1 MAEQDSFDS
10 LVEFK
15 PFYNKDTTAR
25 LLQAYQLK
33 PHVFKPELVS
43 QLKDHA
49 VHYKMDIPEPPAGSP
64 RDSDFN
70 LMRGI
75 KQMGQGFVSGF
86 TTFNIGEPSNNEYE
100 RIMRSLGSLG
110 GFLGYIPAAPFK
122 ALGARQLANMARA
135 LKGNSV
141 PLYLSKKATE
151 KIGPVVAK
159 TLETSKAAKND
170 SFKTALDF
178 LTTDNAKHVAEG
190 AFNLGV
196 ASSIGSWQLGVNEML
211 KSGLHGAVTGGVF
224 RGFANLINKGG
235 IPKLDQE
242 TGRYVY
248 TASQQEDRIIRA
260 AASSL
265 YDGLQSTMRGE
276 TTPEQIYSYLLGAY
290 FGANETTAGQDR
302 ALKFVNKV
310 EKQAV
315 TNAKE
320 LKRLNKD
327 GLPFTNDTLVYD
339 PRLVDGYKDLPKDV
353 QESVMHTIASRHGTL
368 SKQVAM
374 SEAVLK
380 DAVGGDV
387 EGKISRA
394 LDLDSAINESQDV
407 IREQRITEE
416 MDEAN
421 VKTYETITPKDI
433 EGNKDEVFL
442 VPGESKIVT
451 NRAGESAV
459 AKLNERQGNRV
470 ELPIENMTDETLSL
484 NKKVINDA
492 LKQVDDI
499 STVSIGN
506 DLLKQLDDQAPETA
520 MHLRQKLVKIQVDR
534 TRAESRL
541 TDRNDI
547 EAQSEE
553 ELPKVDFEKAEVIID
568 RKSKIFVD
576 KFLDDE
582 FKDLATPDKIGGAKK
597 RAKEN
602 ILGILQKNTTMSEY
616 PKFKERIAKTFTKSF
631 GDKAISSEVEG
642 ELRQLFIRQVQQRP
656 IPTLTVNRRYNA
668 GSKVFTNT
676 VKDIGVSG
684 KNAAGNTKVN
694 GDSVKAIEIVGED
707 LYKKRG
713 ITLEERMY
721 KSLDSVVNENNGVW
735 TEIPLKNLSNPRNYG
750 KRKDSDGEFFANKIV
765 GDVLSQVNET
775 GYYYNGGKGDSGK
788 MYFFKYHPDVN
799 DLSATDATKSAYD
812 IVNKFLKHDSNAKD
826 HYNALRKAFGDKYKS
841 TTKVQGFGSKQSAM
855 EYFDKSFLS
864 NMKYDEA
871 LYNIKRVNDGDIDY
885 VDWVAENS
893 SIRDSKG
900 FNKRNQIWMTDGFE
914 LDANHFKE
922 IYSKSGKT
930 VKIENDQLNYRLF
943 NDPNNKDDNGNDLT
957 SDSAAKHYG
966 EITDGEILVEESVLD
981 AFNTAYGHPE
991 SGQNKAFVVDNDPTH
1006 GAFLGKMM
1014 FHKASPEA
1022 SRWMRENNLHML
1034 VPESAAKE
1042 FGSRKVGDLTVNDNG
1057 LVDFDF
1063 KGGEDYKMNLSSI
1076 KGSLS
1081 EKQTQHMLDPQMI
1094 PKQMMSNLLPH
1105 SFKPIDQKVMD
1116 DFYNDI
1122 IVDKF
1127 TGTEEYNT
1135 KLKEALESTEISK
1148 ETENDILRNMDK
1160 VGLAD
1165 IVDAIKN
1172 TEHPEFVGK
1181 MYKKILKSNVDNI
1194 TLDYESGEV
1203 TDAEFQE
1210 NIAEAKTF
1218 TSAINRMMEIYPD
1231 LAVFLHKDVRNYMQA
1246 AMRNFVVNKIVRPKW
1261 DYSVSVRMRGY
1272 DPWLRIDSK
1281 FKDMNMDMTKG
1292 RRGITKDRKH
1302 LKDTYGVENPDQL
1315 FYLDDYYRDVR
1326 YDVSDLINYKSR
1338 DNKLTLGEIWDK
1350 HSSNPK
1356 VKEFFKTVSLRVPM
1370 DSISGAHELAFAGF
1384 TGIKG
1389 HGAVFHPRT
1398 MRALGGADL
1407 DGDKAFVLFGMKKE
1421 YRDMYHRN
1429 KYEFRDDNGFIK
1441 DNKDAL
1447 IPKVGLDILMPILND
1462 KNNHDQ
1468 AVAKKIQA
1476 GKLTYQDLLTL
1487 TNDAPASEKGNPY
1500 QSFIGKFTVEGRLD
1514 IANKAV
1520 AGRDQLGPAVV
1531 SKQILNAAYD
1541 AIKNNKVKRYIGPK
1555 GKILEVEEYDKLS
1568 DVKKKKYKEDNREM
1582 YVYGKNKQ
1590 HKAFITP
1597 RTDAEELQ
1605 FARELSRAQIAFGS
1619 DPLDELGLSGSKH
1632 FYDTLFHSL
1641 FKVEYNNSNAAD
1653 AFTPYY
1659 HAKQGTIKIFQDFN
1673 RGYFSRN
1680 YAKNRRYYSHEIQEF
1695 ASKIHLLEKDQR
1707 GNMLAKMV
1715 QELEPLD
1722 YSDDIIGRVDKEAML
1737 ERYDDYKNLAGELK
1751 MLNDSYLA
1759 DADGNKI
1766 DGGLL
1771 GRWRFTSIS
1780 SPVTLKVMDYEL
1792 YKPAKRR
1799 EMLEDLALYDDF
1811 FNGMSKKSFFN
1822 TLTFK
1827 AKSSPWD
1834 EANIKYFTDK
1844 NGVFDQNK
1852 YDLAYDNAL
1861 TFRSEMIDRAYR
1873 QGTDFMQN
1881 DAMDRASAV
1890 QLLYA
1895 IRRAR
1900 EAGVTDEFIRNAADW
1915 ASHTKKMSRIQR
1927 AKDIAVSF
1935 DKENAAAEQ
1944 EGETVIERAKSVD
1957 DFKMSKIF
1965 KISSK
1970 DAPFDMQQKITNRIK
1985 SFKLA
1990 NNFRMGKDKDGNK
2003 KTRVLGPQ
2011 ESYLVDTMLMS
2022 TFDKAEGLTN
2032 YKYYKSLPVEMQ
2044 SIVDPLIKQVEL
2056 SGTETLFEKVGLNS
2070 EYVSDGAVRDF
2081 LKTYSEQFDYKTNV
2095 KMEEFDIGKAL
2106 DADNTTGELTKMAP
2120 RDPFEKD
2127 SEGIYATRERLARAG
2142 KVKLSDFERKMVDE
2156 LIGHISYYGKSIGNT
2171 DKLNQITRSI
2181 VRKNFDAM
2189 SVEDYRIVNN
2199 FFKDMR
2205 SGTVFVRDGSLTK
2218 DNILK
2223 LAERHWMLF
2232 PRTVSREMMVKDFE
2246 IFTQEGRFQNYKG
2259 EWRRGNVGRPTH
2271 AIENIQYVLGKAE
2284 ALAIKMDEDEKA
2296 KFETLLRNETGYE
2309 SLPDG
2314 IGQHIAEVVTA
2325 RRDLESFK
2333 QANPQKAKDNSTYWI
2348 DLATYEN
2355 NLKDAEKIANWKK
2368 TSKTKFAV
2376 QKKGGTYPENGEQ
2389 IARNIDKVLT
2399 KTARKA
2405 YKWIAGV
2412 NYKYNRRT
2420 GKHEPDASI
2429 ENPMNK
2435 YLITK
2440 GSGKNKKVEYWF
2452 GNTMLPKINAAKF
2465 TDDIM
2470 KVLKSGKPLDLSIGL
2485 DNLRKISRSIQI
2497 ENILEMRDMTTDI
2510 DERKMYTK
2518 LANNLSKAKYH
2529 RTRQFQS
2536 EFYHPHFIQN
2546 KVVAKEAIEA
2556 AIKKIKDQTG
2566 IPDEQREQEIAKLV
2580 LRYKSMTGDWI
2591 VNDVAEDGLIRGAL
2605 DEISRKRQGEHFKAL
2620 EKDPISGNMM
2630 SRNIHL
2636 PGWNRDLGAWD
2647 IYQKNLIDTFYRQIG
2662 QIMSKKMLS
2671 NFNKEASKNWNNPE
2685 LAKAW
2690 NNYIYDYISRSMG
2703 YPSKLPESWLTGP
2716 DAKTMK
2722 VKGTPY
2728 AWFADN
2734 TVKNTINRIRRAVGM
2749 KDNEMLPENLQG
2761 VDEMDIRHWSNL
2773 EAKYQMATLLAHPKS
2788 ATGNIFGG
2796 QMHTIQSTGW
2806 RNFKNAR
2813 SVEYW
2818 RTNIAGKA
2826 SEWSTKKDIEEW
2838 AISHGVV
2845 PNFILYEAGLNP
2857 NFKEGKWKRFMVDAK
2872 KVLSKDP
2879 MVKDETLISLA
2890 GKHQITEAMFQ
2901 KSAWFMRTP
2910 ERALRRDAFAAH
2922 YLQAREL
2929 YGHSNM
2935 DLNDPFLIEMA
2946 KKGVQAT
2953 QFLYS
2958 APYRPAFSATALG
2971 KVMTRFQTWAW
2982 NSVRFRN
2989 DVYRDA
2995 KLYGFRRGTPEFER
3009 FKRQTSTDMF
3019 VLGLANIFAYSLF
3032 ETAMP
3037 QPYSWFQDTADWLF
3051 GNEVERDRAFF
3062 GVWPTAIAPLQM
3074 VTPPGLRL
3082 APALFNSIVTNDT
3095 SRLTEYYIWTM
3106 FPFGRIA
3113 RDVTGLMKNPYYTVE
3128 KATGIPYIQLAREI
3142 KKMDKATNAVKKED
3156 DKDSEELL
3164 DTK

>member
-1 MAEQDSFDS
+1 MSLDRFDQ

-15 PFYNKDTTAR
+15 PFYDEDTTKR
-25 LLQAYQLK
+25 LLDTYYQVPHTFTDDLK
-33 PHVFKPELVS
+33 N
-43 QLKDHA
+43 QLFEHA
-49 VHYKMDIPEPPAGSP
+49 VHYKLPVEEEQKQTVEDK
-64 RDSDFN
+64 DFN

-75 KQMGQGFVSGF
+75 KQMGQGFISGF
-86 TTFNIGEPSNNEYE
+86 TTFNVGEPTSNEYE
-100 RIMRSLGSLG
+100 RIMRSIGQLG
-110 GFLGYIPAAPFK
+110 GFLGYIPSAPLK
-122 ALGARQLANMARA
+122 AMKAFQLANMARA

-141 PLYLSKKATE
+141 PLFAARKATE
-151 KIGPVVAK
+151 AASKVASK
-159 TLETSKAAKND
+159 TLDIAKSSRGKVFSETAE
-170 SFKTALDF
+170 F
-178 LTTDNAKHVAEG
+178 LTKDKVAHVAEG

-196 ASSIGSWQLGVNEML
+196 ANAVGSWQLGVNEML
-211 KSGLHGAVTGGVF
+211 SSAAYGATTGGVF
-224 RGFANLINKGG
+224 RGLANLVNRGG
-235 IPKLDQE
+235 IPKLDQA
-242 TGRYVY
+242 TNKYVY
-248 TASQQEDRIIRA
+248 TATQQEDRLIRA

-1759 DADGNKI
+1759 DADGNKV